1 MFDWKSMLTVVSA
14 DLLRLDYRVSAAAV
28 TYFIFDVYIY
38 IYIYINLCIYEPT
51 VLKSAFSGQI
61 GLSLRVF

>member
-38 IYIYINLCIYEPT
+38 IYINLCIYEPT